1 MKITRE
7 INGKM
12 VEIELTKNEMW
23 SAYREVEVQS
33 AYEDLDMYIEQ
44 EFDDDGE
51 PRPEMDEQDRADI
64 VENYLENKG
73 NEWYAVMRN
82 AVEWI
87 VG

>member
-1 MKITRE
+1 MTITRE
-7 INGKM
+7 INGQKI
-12 VEIELTKNEMW
+12 EIELTKNEMW

-33 AYEDLDMYIEQ
+33 AYEDLDMYLEE
-44 EFDDDGE
+44 EFDDNDE
-51 PRPEMDEQDRADI
+51 SRPEMDEQDRADI

>member
-7 INGKM
+7 INGQV

-33 AYEDLDMYIEQ
+33 AYEDLDMYLEE
-44 EFDDDGE
+44 EFDDNDE
-51 PRPEMDEQDRADI
+51 PCPEMDEQDRADI

-73 NEWYAVMRN
+73 NEWYDVMRN

>member
-7 INGKM
+7 INGQI

-33 AYEDLDMYIEQ
+33 AYEDLDMYLAE

-51 PRPEMDEQDRADI
+51 PRPEMDEHDRADI

>member
-23 SAYREVEVQS
+23 S